1 MKLLYFGTLEW
12 GSSSLYRMETIRS
25 LVDHVYSVDMRIM
38 IDNHLNRSN
47 WIKIQQRLGYGPLI
61 SKINATIINEVRRY
75 QPDVVWIDQGIN
87 ISNKALQKIKDI
99 TSALL
104 VHYTPDTLNA
114 PGWKNRCFL
123 NAVSQYDLCITTK
136 EFDIE
141 SYYKMGARNVLLTSK
156 YFHPKIHRPLKLN
169 TDDLKKYSCDVVF
182 VGTRME
188 ERARSIC
195 NLMEN
200 FEGKIYLYGKN
211 WKRGKTG
218 AKLGILSRGW
228 VDGEEY
234 VKALIG
240 AKICLGFLARNIG
253 DIYTCRS
260 IEIPACGGFLLAQR
274 TVKHLELF
282 QEDIEAVFFDDDV
295 EMIEKVNFYIRHP
308 ELRLK
313 IAKAGHDKVKRLN
326 ITIHEIM
333 KSCINTINKMLIKQ

>member
-12 GSSSLYRMETIRS
+12 GSTSLMRMEAIRS
-25 LVDHVYSVDMRIM
+25 LVDHVYSVDMRII

-61 SKINATIINEVRRY
+61 TKLNVIIINEARRY

-87 ISNKALQKIKDI
+87 ITNKSLQQIKNI

-114 PGWKNRCFL
+114 PGWNNRCFL
-123 NAVSQYDLCITTK
+123 NAVSEYDLCITTK

-141 SYYKMGARNVLLTSK
+141 SYYKMGARKVLLTSK
-156 YFHPKIHRPLKLN
+156 YYDPRIHRPIKLN
-169 TDDLKKYSCDVVF
+169 NEDLKKYSCDVAF

-188 ERARSIC
+188 ERANSLC
-195 NLMEN
+195 KLMEN
-200 FEGKIYLYGKN
+200 FKGKIYLYGKN
-211 WKRGKTG
+211 WERGKTG
-218 AKLGILSRGW
+218 AKLGPLSRGW

-253 DIYTCRS
+253 DIYTSRS

-274 TVKHLELF
+274 TAKHLEIF
-282 QEDIEAVFFDDDV
+282 QEDIEAVFFNDDV
-295 EMIEKVNFYIRHP
+295 EMIEKVNFYIRQP
-308 ELRLK
+308 EIRFK
-313 IAKAGHDKVKRLN
+313 IAKAGHEKIKKINVTVQD
-326 ITIHEIM
+326 IM
-333 KSCINTINKMLIKQ
+333 KKMY